1 MEMVPV
7 QYDSFKMEDQY
18 FVPQR
23 CVEKEVDEFHTK
35 QKAECKNV
43 TKQNCVT
50 KWVVKPSGQKVCNL
64 DMKLPK
70 TFQTLLGQTHE
81 ILEEE

>member
-7 QYDSFKMEDQY
+7 QYNGFKMESKE
-18 FVPQR
+18 FTPQTCEER
-23 CVEKEVDEFHTK
+23 EVEEFHIK
-35 QKAECKNV
+35 QRPECKNV

-50 KWVVKPSGQKVCNL
+50 KWVVKPSGQKVSNL

-70 TFQTLLGQTHE
+70 TFQTLLGQTHK
-81 ILEEE
+81 I

>member
-7 QYDSFKMEDQY
+7 QYNGFKMENKE
-18 FVPQR
+18 FTPQTCEER
-23 CVEKEVDEFHTK
+23 EVEEYHEKHKPV
-35 QKAECKNV
+35 CKNV

-81 ILEEE
+81 ILEAE

>member
-7 QYDSFKMEDQY
+7 NYKSYKMEPKTFFQKT
-18 FVPQR
+18 
-23 CVEKEVDEFHTK
+23 CIEKPVKEYHTK
-35 QKAECKNV
+35 QKPECKNV

-64 DMKLPK
+64 Y
-70 TFQTLLGQTHE
+70 TG
-81 ILEEE
+81 